1 MNMGLSLATP
11 FVQLMYHRSE
21 FMSIYDERINQLRVL
36 MRDKNIDAY
45 IVCTQDFHSSEYV
58 GDYFKAREYLSGFTG
73 SAGTLVIT
81 YNKAALWTDGRYYLQ
96 AEEQLSVSNI
106 ELMKMGQKNV
116 DTIEE
121 YLTKSFDDRIKQ
133 SSDVGHNSYNDLEEL
148 HNHQDKFIIGFDGR
162 TVNNNFVQHLKSKI
176 KLNISI
182 YADEDLVEAVWKDRP
197 LLSAKPV
204 WELDFGYTGRMRE
217 EKLETLRE
225 EMKKTDSDICILAS
239 LDDIAWLLNLRGN
252 DIQYNPVFLS
262 YMIIGM
268 NHAVLYANEV
278 IFSDEIKEKLEL
290 AQITIKSY
298 NDIYMDITKID
309 SNKNVLVDYNKVNYR
324 LVHLIPSK
332 CKIQNIQ
339 SPIMRMKAVK
349 NSIECDNIRKAH
361 LKDGIAVTKFMYWLK
376 MNIGKIEITELSAA
390 KKLEELR
397 ANQEGY
403 IGASFAPIMAYGK
416 HGAIV
421 HYSATEESN
430 VKLEKKGFLLSDTG
444 GHYLEGTTDI
454 TRTYVLGELKNEE
467 KTAFTLVLRGNL
479 NLASARFKY
488 GVTGANLDI
497 LARQPL
503 WENGLDYNH
512 GTGHGVGYVLNVHE
526 GPNCIGWQIK
536 SDRTNNTVLEEGMI
550 TSNEPGLYLTNE
562 FGIRHENLILCKML
576 SETEYGKFMGF
587 ETLTLVPFDL
597 EGIDKTLLSNK
608 EIDWLNKYHQY
619 VYKMLAP
626 YFEGEEL
633 KWLQMTTKI
642 I

>member
-1 MNMGLSLATP
+1 MGLSLATP
-11 FVQLMYHRSE
+11 FVQLVYHGSE
-21 FMSIYDERINQLRVL
+21 FMSIYDERINQLRAL
-36 MRDKNIDAY
+36 MKDKNIDAY

-58 GDYFKAREYLSGFTG
+58 GDYFKEREYLSGFTG

-106 ELMKMGQKNV
+106 KLMKMGQKNV

-121 YLTKSFDDRIKQ
+121 YLTKNFNDLIKTSNTVDSSCDDLKE
-133 SSDVGHNSYNDLEEL
+133 SYNKL
-148 HNHQDKFIIGFDGR
+148 NKFTIGFDGR
-162 TVNNNFVQHLKSKI
+162 TVNNHFAEHLKNKI

-197 LLSAKPV
+197 SLSANPV
-204 WELDFGYTGRMRE
+204 WELDFGYTGRTRE
-217 EKLETLRE
+217 EKLEALRK
-225 EMKKTDSDICILAS
+225 EMKKTDSDICVLAS

-252 DIQYNPVFLS
+252 DVEYNPVFLA
-262 YMIIGM
+262 YMIIGV
-268 NHAVLYANEV
+268 NYAVLYANEV
-278 IFSDEIKEKLEL
+278 IFSDEIKKKLEL
-290 AQITIKSY
+290 VQIMIKPY

-309 SNKNVLVDYNKVNYR
+309 SNKNVLVDYNKMNYR
-324 LVHLIPSK
+324 LIHLIPCE

-376 MNIGKIEITELSAA
+376 KNIGKIEITELSAA

-403 IGASFAPIMAYGK
+403 IGASFAPIMAYGG

-421 HYSATEESN
+421 HYCATKESN
-430 VKLEKKGFLLSDTG
+430 VKLEKKGLLLSDTG

-454 TRTYVLGELKNEE
+454 TRTYVLGTLESEE

-488 GVTGANLDI
+488 GVTGIHLDI

-536 SDRTNNTVLEEGMI
+536 PNRINDTILEEGMV
-550 TSNEPGLYLTNE
+550 TSNEPGFYLTNE

-576 SETEYGKFMGF
+576 CETEYGKFMGF

-597 EGIDKTLLSNK
+597 EGIDKTLLSDR
-608 EIDWLNKYHQY
+608 EIDWLNEYHQY
-619 VYKMLAP
+619 VYKMLSP
-626 YFEGEEL
+626 YFEGDEL
-633 KWLQMTTKI
+633 KWLQMATKI

>member
-1 MNMGLSLATP
+1 
-11 FVQLMYHRSE
+11 
-21 FMSIYDERINQLRVL
+21 MSIYDERINQLRVL
-36 MRDKNIDAY
+36 MKDKNIDAY

-58 GDYFKAREYLSGFTG
+58 GEYFKEREYLSGFTG

-116 DTIEE
+116 DTIEQ
-121 YLTKSFDDRIKQ
+121 YLTKSFKDIIKKSNAVD
-133 SSDVGHNSYNDLEEL
+133 SSCDNLKKSHYEL
-148 HNHQDKFIIGFDGR
+148 NKFTIGFDGR
-162 TVNNNFVQHLKSKI
+162 TVNNNFVEHLKTKI
-176 KLNISI
+176 KLDISI
-182 YADEDLVEAVWKDRP
+182 YADEDLVGQVWKDRP

-204 WELDFGYTGRMRE
+204 WELDFGYTGRLRE

-225 EMKKTDSDICILAS
+225 EMEKTDSDICVLAS

-262 YMIIGM
+262 YMIIDM
-268 NHAVLYANEV
+268 NHAVLYANEA
-278 IFSDEIKEKLEL
+278 IFSNKIKEQLEL
-290 AQITIKSY
+290 TQIAIKPY
-298 NDIYMDITKID
+298 NEVYIDIAKID
-309 SNKNVLVDYNKVNYR
+309 SNKTVLVDYDKINYR
-324 LVHLIPSK
+324 LVHLIPSE

-339 SPIMRMKAVK
+339 NPIVRMKAIK
-349 NSIECDNIRKAH
+349 NNIECDNMRKAH

-376 MNIGKIEITELSAA
+376 TNVGKIEITELNAA

-421 HYSATEESN
+421 HYCATQESD

-444 GHYLEGTTDI
+444 AHYLEGTTDI
-454 TRTYVLGELKNEE
+454 TRTYVLGELQSEE
-467 KTAFTLVLRGNL
+467 KAAFTLVLRGNL

-488 GVTGANLDI
+488 GITGLHLDI

-536 SDRTNNTVLEEGMI
+536 PDKIKDTILEEGMI

-576 SETEYGKFMGF
+576 CETEYGKFMGF

-597 EGIDKTLLSNK
+597 EGIDKTLLSDR

-626 YFEGEEL
+626 YFEGNEL
-633 KWLQMTTKI
+633 KWLQMATKMI
-642 I
+642 